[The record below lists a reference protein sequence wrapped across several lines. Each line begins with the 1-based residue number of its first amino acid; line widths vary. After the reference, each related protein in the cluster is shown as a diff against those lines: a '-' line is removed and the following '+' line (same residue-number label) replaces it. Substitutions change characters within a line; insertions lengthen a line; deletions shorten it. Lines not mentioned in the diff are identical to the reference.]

1 MPAQLI
7 PITLPLPPRLPTIE
21 GNVDYRHFRDQL
33 LQIDHLLL
41 RSGLEHQFIATS
53 VEDWLA
59 KRQPG
64 SKPPSAK
71 AQARFELHC
80 RRALRCNIARVLLGE
95 SYRPFAAR
103 LADSPVLQYF
113 CGLGEVDRVRVP
125 SKSVLQRYDQWC
137 PESRVRQL
145 VAQLLRTAHRQ
156 PETIALSEPLDLEAY
171 FVDSC
176 CVKAN
181 IHFPVDWVLLR
192 DATRTLMK
200 AVRLIRDQGLKHRM
214 EEPEVFL
221 RRMNRRCIEM
231 AQARTKFESQRK
243 RKKILRRIDRLVGI
257 VRQHAVRYRALLDEK
272 WEQTDWTRA
281 QTEQVLRRMDQVL
294 ELLPKARKQARQ
306 RILQGE
312 PMDNAD
318 KLLSLYEVDAR
329 VITRR
334 KAEALVEF
342 GNTLLLAEN
351 PQGLLLD
358 WELFRETAPADAR
371 LLVRSLDRVQ
381 QIFGQ
386 APKAAGSDRGFDS
399 QPNQAALAERE
410 IYNGLC
416 PRSPKELA
424 RRNESW
430 KFRRLQQR
438 RAQTEARIA
447 IFKNNFL
454 GRPLRSKGFASRHL
468 SVAWAVLTHNLWV
481 LARLRQVE
489 IKTQAEAKQLA
500 A

>member
-7 PITLPLPPRLPTIE
+7 PLTLPLPPSLPTIE
-21 GNVDYRHFRDQL
+21 GNVDYRQFRDQL
-33 LQIDHLLL
+33 LHIDQLLL
-41 RSGLEHQFIATS
+41 RSGAEDQFIATN

-64 SKPPSAK
+64 SKSPTAK
-71 AQARFELHC
+71 SQARFELHC

-95 SYRPFAAR
+95 SFRPFAAR

-113 CGLGEVDRVRVP
+113 CGLAEVDRVRVP

-145 VAQLLRTAHRQ
+145 IEQLLRTAHRQ
-156 PETIALSEPLDLEAY
+156 PEKIALPEPLDLDAY

-214 EEPEVFL
+214 EEPQVFL
-221 RRMNRRCIEM
+221 RQMNRRCIEM
-231 AQARTKFESQRK
+231 AQARTKFQSQRR
-243 RKKILRRIDRLVGI
+243 RKKILRQIDRLVGV
-257 VRQHAVRYRALLDEK
+257 VRKHALRYRALLDEK
-272 WEQTDWTRA
+272 WQRTQWTRP
-281 QTEQVLRRMDQVL
+281 QTEQLLRRMDHVL
-294 ELLPKARKQARQ
+294 KLLPKARKQARQ
-306 RILQGE
+306 RILEGE
-312 PMDNAD
+312 PVDNAD
-318 KLLSLYEVDAR
+318 KLLSLYEIDAR

-351 PQGLLLD
+351 PQGLILD

-371 LLVRSLDRVQ
+371 LLVQSLDRVEQ
-381 QIFGQ
+381 VFEQS
-386 APKAAGSDRGFDS
+386 PKAAGADRGFDS
-399 QPNQAALAERE
+399 QQNQDALAQRK

-416 PRSPKELA
+416 PRSPKALA
-424 RRNESW
+424 KRKGSW
-430 KFRRLQQR
+430 KFQQLQQR
-438 RAQTEARIA
+438 RAQTEARLA

-454 GRPLRSKGFASRHL
+454 GRPLRSKGFTHRSL

-481 LARLRQVE
+481 LARLR
-489 IKTQAEAKQLA
+489 KAAAKAHTQAETLA